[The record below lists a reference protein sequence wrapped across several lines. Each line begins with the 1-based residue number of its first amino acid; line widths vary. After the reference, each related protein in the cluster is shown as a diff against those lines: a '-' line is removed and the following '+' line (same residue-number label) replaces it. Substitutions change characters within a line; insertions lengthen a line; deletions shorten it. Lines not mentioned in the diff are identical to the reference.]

1 MVAGRVEDK
10 GNVFEVV
17 AIFAELFDEFLP
29 ILCPASVSVSVSALG
44 DSVSVL
50 GDVAVVFGQSHHES
64 EYYKYAYW
72 DDAEV

>member
-29 ILCPASVSVSVSALG
+29 ILCPASVSVSG
-44 DSVSVL
+44 SVP
-50 GDVAVVFGQSHHES
+50 GDVEVVFDQSHHEY
-64 EYYKYAYW
+64 EYKYAYW
-72 DDAEV
+72 DDVVDGIHGGS